1 MGASSVSTKNGI
13 APIGILGILVAIATY
28 YAGMRHGKQLEKD
41 RQKHEIE
48 MEKERRAHDISLE
61 HDRRIHEL
69 SIKMADEYVQMVRR
83 SIDGGT
89 HALARLGLD
98 QLGKLAKDY
107 DLVKNER
114 LNKYEIR
121 QEEIQIDVYTPFY
134 SKLGISC
141 EDLLSTAVNLDGFM
155 VPTPEA
161 LVKLKMVAYQG
172 RKGSDKGRKDLVD
185 IVSLMCLSNIK
196 LSIISPEVISLI
208 SLQTE
213 IPELDLNPH
222 QYSKHKK
229 LWKSY

>member
-1 MGASSVSTKNGI
+1 MNYYRDQITQKSWQALATLVQKYKFVL
-13 APIGILGILVAIATY
+13 IGGWAVWLYT
-28 YAGMRHGKQLEKD
+28 KQLKSKD
-41 RQKHEIE
+41 I
-48 MEKERRAHDISLE
+48 DI
-61 HDRRIHEL
+61 
-69 SIKMADEYVQMVRR
+69 VV
-83 SIDGGT
+83 
-89 HALARLGLD
+89 GLD

-155 VPTPEA
+155 VPTPEV